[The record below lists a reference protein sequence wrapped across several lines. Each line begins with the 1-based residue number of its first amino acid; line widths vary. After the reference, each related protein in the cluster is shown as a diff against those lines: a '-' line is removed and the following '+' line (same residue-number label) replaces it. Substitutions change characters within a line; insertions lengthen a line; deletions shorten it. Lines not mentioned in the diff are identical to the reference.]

1 MLLQLL
7 KQILPSVAL
16 AAAVAVTL
24 TFIFARWWRKA
35 SDCAAAIAIGGG
47 YMAGHV
53 LTAGW
58 SPLAPRSATQWLFW
72 FAVIGTIVA
81 TANAFVRPRAIVRV
95 IGWTI
100 VCAIACRLILQ
111 PKFSYNWRWAEGW
124 VRVIAITLGIVLLTW
139 CLEIVDR
146 GPFGRSSMFSIMI
159 IVCAGTAISLMVAG
173 SLLLGQL
180 ACVLS
185 AILMVLFL
193 AELAFP
199 ALSAQSVEAIPLSLL
214 CSGLWLSGHFYA
226 ELPTVS
232 ALLLALAPAVALFAP
247 VRENSSQ
254 WRALAYRTALATAP
268 VIVAVAIAFH
278 SSPPLDY

>member
-1 MLLQLL
+1 MQLL
-7 KQILPSVAL
+7 KQILPSAAL
-16 AAAVAVTL
+16 ASAVAVTH
-24 TFIFARWWRKA
+24 TFIFARLGKKA

-58 SPLAPRSATQWLFW
+58 SPVPPRSATQWLFW

-81 TANAFVRPRAIVRV
+81 TANAFVRPKATARV
-95 IGWTI
+95 IAWTM

-111 PKFSYNWRWAEGW
+111 PKFSYDWRWTEGW
-124 VRVIAITLGIVLLTW
+124 ARVIAITPGIVLLTW

-146 GPFGRSSMFSIMI
+146 GPFGRSSMFSIMT
-159 IVCAGTAISLMVAG
+159 IVCAGTAISLMLAG

-199 ALSAQSVEAIPLSLL
+199 ALLACGVEAIPLSLL

-226 ELPTVS
+226 DLPIVS
-232 ALLLALAPAVALFAP
+232 ALLFALAPAVDLFAG
-247 VRENSSQ
+247 VRGNGAHWS
-254 WRALAYRTALATAP
+254 ALAYRIALATAP

>member
-1 MLLQLL
+1 MPLQLL
-7 KQILPSVAL
+7 KQILPSAAL
-16 AAAVAVTL
+16 AAAVAATL
-24 TFIFARWWRKA
+24 TFISARWWRKA
-35 SDCAAAIAIGGG
+35 SDCAAAIALGGG
-47 YMAGHV
+47 YIAGHV

-58 SPLAPRSATQWLFW
+58 SPLPPRSATHWLFW
-72 FAVIGTIVA
+72 FAVVGTIVA
-81 TANAFVRPRAIVRV
+81 RATAFLRPRATVRA
-95 IGWTI
+95 IALTI
-100 VCAIACRLILQ
+100 ICAIAYRLILQ
-111 PKFSYNWRWAEGW
+111 PKFSYDWRWAEGW

-139 CLEIVDR
+139 CLEIVGR
-146 GPFGRSSMFSIMI
+146 RPFGRSSMFSIMI
-159 IVCAGTAISLMVAG
+159 IVCAGTAVSLMLAG

-180 ACVLS
+180 ACVIS

-193 AELAFP
+193 GEMAFP
-199 ALSAQSVEAIPLSLL
+199 ALSAWGVEAIPLSLL

-278 SSPPLDY
+278 SSPPLGY

>member
-1 MLLQLL
+1 MPLQLL
-7 KQILPSVAL
+7 KQILPSAAL
-16 AAAVAVTL
+16 AAAVAATL
-24 TFIFARWWRKA
+24 IFIFARWWRKA

-58 SPLAPRSATQWLFW
+58 SPLPRSATHWLFW

-81 TANAFVRPRAIVRV
+81 TANAFVRPRAAVRV
-95 IGWTI
+95 IAWTI

-111 PKFSYNWRWAEGW
+111 PKFSYDWRWAEGW

-139 CLEIVDR
+139 CLEVVHR
-146 GPFGRSSMFSIMI
+146 GPFGRSLMFSIMT
-159 IVCAGTAISLMVAG
+159 IVCAGTAISLMLSG

-180 ACVLS
+180 ACVIS

-199 ALSAQSVEAIPLSLL
+199 ALFACGVEAIPLSLL

-226 ELPTVS
+226 ELPIVS
-232 ALLLALAPAVALFAP
+232 ALLFALAPAVALFAP

>member
-1 MLLQLL
+1 M
-7 KQILPSVAL
+7 
-16 AAAVAVTL
+16 
-24 TFIFARWWRKA
+24 
-35 SDCAAAIAIGGG
+35 
-47 YMAGHV
+47 
-53 LTAGW
+53 
-58 SPLAPRSATQWLFW
+58 
-72 FAVIGTIVA
+72 A
-81 TANAFVRPRAIVRV
+81 TANAFVRSRATVRV
-95 IGWTI
+95 IAWTV

-111 PKFSYNWRWAEGW
+111 PKFSYDWRWAEGW

-146 GPFGRSSMFSIMI
+146 GPFGRSSMFSIMT
-159 IVCAGTAISLMVAG
+159 IVCAGTAISLMLAG

-199 ALSAQSVEAIPLSLL
+199 ALFACGVEAIPLSLL

-226 ELPTVS
+226 ELPIVS

-247 VRENSSQ
+247 VKENSSQ

-278 SSPPLDY
+278 LSSPLDY

>member
-7 KQILPSVAL
+7 KQILPSVPL
-16 AAAVAVTL
+16 AVAVAATL
-24 TFIFARWWRKA
+24 LSIVARWGRKA
-35 SDCAAAIAIGGG
+35 SGCAAAIAIGGG

-58 SPLAPRSATQWLFW
+58 SPLPPRSAIHWLFW

-81 TANAFVRPRAIVRV
+81 TADAFVRPKATVRV

-111 PKFSYNWRWAEGW
+111 PKFSYNWWWAEGW

-139 CLEIVDR
+139 SLEVVDR
-146 GPFGRSSMFSIMI
+146 RPFGRSSMFSIMI
-159 IVCAGTAISLMVAG
+159 IVCAGTAISLMLAG

-199 ALSAQSVEAIPLSLL
+199 ALSARGVAAIPLSLL

-247 VRENSSQ
+247 VRVNSSQ

-268 VIVAVAIAFH
+268 VIVAVTIALH

>member
-7 KQILPSVAL
+7 KQILPSAAL
-16 AAAVAVTL
+16 ASAVAATL
-24 TFIFARWWRKA
+24 IFIFASWWRKA

-58 SPLAPRSATQWLFW
+58 SPLPPRGATHWLFW
-72 FAVIGTIVA
+72 FAIIGTIAA
-81 TANAFVRPRAIVRV
+81 TANAFVRPKATVRV

-111 PKFSYNWRWAEGW
+111 PKFSYDWRWAEGW

-139 CLEIVDR
+139 CLEVVHR
-146 GPFGRSSMFSIMI
+146 GPFGRSSMFSIMT
-159 IVCAGTAISLMVAG
+159 IVCTGTAISLMLAG

-226 ELPTVS
+226 ELATVIGRGRS
-232 ALLLALAPAVALFAP
+232 AEADLFP
-247 VRENSSQ
+247 KRI
-254 WRALAYRTALATAP
+254 LAT
-268 VIVAVAIAFH
+268 
-278 SSPPLDY
+278 

>member
-16 AAAVAVTL
+16 AAAVAATL
-24 TFIFARWWRKA
+24 IFIFARWWRKA

-47 YMAGHV
+47 YIAGHV

-58 SPLAPRSATQWLFW
+58 SPLPPRSATHWLFW
-72 FAVIGTIVA
+72 FAVIGTTLA
-81 TANAFVRPRAIVRV
+81 TANAFVRPRATVRV
-95 IGWTI
+95 IAWTI

-111 PKFSYNWRWAEGW
+111 PKFSYDWRAEGW

-139 CLEIVDR
+139 SLEVVDR
-146 GPFGRSSMFSIMI
+146 GPFGRNSMFSIMI
-159 IVCAGTAISLMVAG
+159 IVCAGTAISLMLAG

-193 AELAFP
+193 AEMAFP
-199 ALSAQSVEAIPLSLL
+199 ALFAWGVESIPLSLL

-226 ELPTVS
+226 ELPVVS

-268 VIVAVAIAFH
+268 VIVAVAIVFH

>member
-7 KQILPSVAL
+7 KQILPSAAL
-16 AAAVAVTL
+16 AAAVAAAL
-24 TFIFARWWRKA
+24 AFIFARWWRKA
-35 SDCAAAIAIGGG
+35 LPCAAAIAIGGG
-47 YMAGHV
+47 YIAGHV
-53 LTAGW
+53 RTAGW
-58 SPLAPRSATQWLFW
+58 SSLPPRNATDWLFW

-81 TANAFVRPRAIVRV
+81 TADAFVRPRATVRV

-111 PKFSYNWRWAEGW
+111 PKFSYDWQWAEGW

-139 CLEIVDR
+139 SLEVVER
-146 GPFGRSSMFSIMI
+146 RPFGRSSMFSIMA
-159 IVCAGTAISLMVAG
+159 IVCAGTAISLMLAG

-185 AILMVLFL
+185 AILIVLFL
-193 AELAFP
+193 AEMAFP
-199 ALSAQSVEAIPLSLL
+199 ALSVCGAGAIPLSLL

-226 ELPTVS
+226 ELPIVS

-247 VRENSSQ
+247 VRENSSH
-254 WRALAYRTALATAP
+254 WRALAYRTALAAVP
-268 VIVAVAIAFH
+268 VIVAVVIAFH

>member
-16 AAAVAVTL
+16 ASAVAATP
-24 TFIFARWWRKA
+24 IFTRWWRKA
-35 SDCAAAIAIGGG
+35 TGCAAAIALGGG

-58 SPLAPRSATQWLFW
+58 SPLPPRSATQWLFW
-72 FAVIGTIVA
+72 FVVIGTIVA
-81 TANAFVRPRAIVRV
+81 TADAFVRPRATVRL

-139 CLEIVDR
+139 CLEVVHR
-146 GPFGRSSMFSIMI
+146 RPFGRSSMLSIMI
-159 IVCAGTAISLMVAG
+159 IVCAGTAISLMLAS

-180 ACVLS
+180 ACV
-185 AILMVLFL
+185 
-193 AELAFP
+193 
-199 ALSAQSVEAIPLSLL
+199 
-214 CSGLWLSGHFYA
+214 
-226 ELPTVS
+226 VS
-232 ALLLALAPAVALFAP
+232 AVLLVL
-247 VRENSSQ
+247 
-254 WRALAYRTALATAP
+254 
-268 VIVAVAIAFH
+268 
-278 SSPPLDY
+278 

>member
-7 KQILPSVAL
+7 KQILPSAAS
-16 AAAVAVTL
+16 AAAVAATL
-24 TFIFARWWRKA
+24 RFIFGRWWKKA
-35 SDCAAAIAIGGG
+35 DACAAAIAIGGG
-47 YMAGHV
+47 YIAGHV

-58 SPLAPRSATQWLFW
+58 SSLPPRNATHWVFW
-72 FAVIGTIVA
+72 FAVIGTIVG
-81 TANAFVRPRAIVRV
+81 TADAFVRPRATVRV

-111 PKFSYNWRWAEGW
+111 PKFSYDWRWSEGW
-124 VRVIAITLGIVLLTW
+124 VRVITITLAIVLLTW
-139 CLEIVDR
+139 SLQVVDR
-146 GPFGRSSMFSIMI
+146 QSFGRSSMFSIMT
-159 IVCAGTAISLMVAG
+159 IVCAGTAISLMLAG
-173 SLLLGQL
+173 SLLFGQL
-180 ACVLS
+180 ACVIS

-193 AELAFP
+193 AEMAFP
-199 ALSAQSVEAIPLSLL
+199 ALSACGAGAIPLSLL

-226 ELPTVS
+226 ELPIVS
-232 ALLLALAPAVALFAP
+232 ALLLALAPAVALLAP

-254 WRALAYRTALATAP
+254 WRALAHRTALATAP

>member
-7 KQILPSVAL
+7 KQIVPSVAL
-16 AAAVAVTL
+16 AAVVAATP
-24 TFIFARWWRKA
+24 IFTRWWRKT

-47 YMAGHV
+47 YIAGHV

-58 SPLAPRSATQWLFW
+58 SPLPPRSAIHWLFW
-72 FAVIGTIVA
+72 FGVIGTIVA
-81 TANAFVRPRAIVRV
+81 TADAFVRPKAIVRV

-100 VCAIACRLILQ
+100 VCAIACRLILR

-124 VRVIAITLGIVLLTW
+124 VRIIAITLGIVLLTW
-139 CLEIVDR
+139 CLEVVDR
-146 GPFGRSSMFSIMI
+146 RPFGRSSMFSIMT
-159 IVCAGTAISLMVAG
+159 IVCAGTAIALMLAG

-180 ACVLS
+180 ACVLC

-199 ALSAQSVEAIPLSLL
+199 ALSAQSVEAIALSLL

-226 ELPTVS
+226 ELPIVS
-232 ALLLALAPAVALFAP
+232 ALL
-247 VRENSSQ
+247 RS
-254 WRALAYRTALATAP
+254 RTGRRSLC
-268 VIVAVAIAFH
+268 
-278 SSPPLDY
+278 SG

>member
-24 TFIFARWWRKA
+24 TFIFAHWWRKA

-58 SPLAPRSATQWLFW
+58 SPLPPRSATHWLFW

-81 TANAFVRPRAIVRV
+81 TANAFVRPRATVRL

-111 PKFSYNWRWAEGW
+111 PKFSYDWRWAEGW

-139 CLEIVDR
+139 SLEVVDR
-146 GPFGRSSMFSIMI
+146 GPFGRSSMFSIMT
-159 IVCAGTAISLMVAG
+159 IVCAGTAISLMLSG
-173 SLLLGQL
+173 SVLLGRL
-180 ACVLS
+180 PCVIS
-185 AILMVLFL
+185 AILMLLFL
-193 AELAFP
+193 AEMAFP
-199 ALSAQSVEAIPLSLL
+199 ALFACGVEAIPLSLL
-214 CSGLWLSGHFYA
+214 CSGLCLSGHFY
-226 ELPTVS
+226 
-232 ALLLALAPAVALFAP
+232 
-247 VRENSSQ
+247 R
-254 WRALAYRTALATAP
+254 RALPDRHGSA
-268 VIVAVAIAFH
+268 
-278 SSPPLDY
+278 SSGARHPDIGNQK